1 MVVRMTDAKRKT
13 ITVRV
18 DPDQY
23 RALRE
28 EATRRAVESGG
39 LADASAILRELVARW
54 MEEQAKGK
62 RRK

>member
-1 MVVRMTDAKRKT
+1 MTDAKRKT

-28 EATRRAVESGG
+28 EATRRAVQSGG
-39 LADASAILRELVARW
+39 LADASAIIRELIARW
-54 MEEQAKGK
+54 MEEAKPK
-62 RRK
+62 KSRK